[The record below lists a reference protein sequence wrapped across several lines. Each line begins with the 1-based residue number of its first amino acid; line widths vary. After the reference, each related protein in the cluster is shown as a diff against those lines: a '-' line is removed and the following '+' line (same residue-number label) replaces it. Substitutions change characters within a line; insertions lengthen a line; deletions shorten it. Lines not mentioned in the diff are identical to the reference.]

1 MHSLLSGWHPEGLTA
16 FHAPIVSSTSPGG
29 FSPRP
34 YRPGLFFGWTASA
47 EESGGT
53 AYDVCPATRVAA
65 AQHLPSMTQPLTPLD
80 YLKKILTA
88 RVYDV
93 AVESDLEPARN
104 LSRRLH
110 NKVLLKRE
118 DQQPVFSFKLRGAY
132 NKMAHLTPEQL
143 QRGVICAQGVAMSAH
158 KLGTRAVIVMPTT
171 TPQLKIDA
179 VKTLGGEV
187 VLFGDSYSD
196 AYGHSVKLEKEQGL
210 TFVHPFDDPDVIAGQ
225 GTIAMEIL
233 RQLQKLGSN
242 RLDAVFVAIG
252 GGGLVAG
259 VANYIKAVRPEI
271 KVIGVQMND
280 SDAMIQSVKAHER
293 VTLADVGLFSDGTAV
308 KLVGE
313 ETFRIAQGLVDEYVT
328 VDTDAVCAAI
338 KDVFVDTRSI
348 VEPAGALAVA
358 AIKQYVATHKTK
370 GETYAA
376 ILCGANM
383 NFDRLRFVAERAEV
397 GEEREALLAV
407 TIPEERGSFRRF
419 CEVIGSLPG
428 GPRNVTEFNYR
439 ISDAAQAHVF
449 VGLTTHGKGES
460 EKIARNFGRHGFEAL
475 DLTHDELAK
484 EHLRHLVGGHSALAQ
499 DERLL
504 RFVFPE
510 RPGALLKFL
519 SLMQPTWNISLFH
532 YRNQGADYGRILV
545 GLQVPPGDAAAFNAF
560 LATLGYPYVEETL
573 NPAYQLFLQAP
584 RGGAR
589 K

>member
-1 MHSLLSGWHPEGLTA
+1 M
-16 FHAPIVSSTSPGG
+16 STP
-29 FSPRP
+29 
-34 YRPGLFFGWTASA
+34 T
-47 EESGGT
+47 T
-53 AYDVCPATRVAA
+53 
-65 AQHLPSMTQPLTPLD
+65 PLTPAD

-93 AVESDLEPARN
+93 AVESALEPARA
-104 LSRRLH
+104 LSARLG
-110 NKVLLKRE
+110 NTVLLKRE

-132 NKMAHLTPEQL
+132 NKMVHLSEEQL
-143 QRGVICAQGVAMSAH
+143 AKGVICASAGNHAQGVALSAH
-158 KLGTRAVIVMPTT
+158 KLGVRAVVVMPVT
-171 TPQLKIDA
+171 TPQLKVDA
-179 VKTLGGEV
+179 VRALGGEV
-187 VLFGDSYSD
+187 HLHGDSYSD
-196 AYGHSVKLEKEQGL
+196 AYGYAVKQQKLHGL

-233 RQLQKLGSN
+233 RQHQGP
-242 RLDAVFVAIG
+242 LDAVFVAIG
-252 GGGLVAG
+252 GGGLIAG

-280 SDAMIQSVKAHER
+280 SDAMMQSVAADER
-293 VTLADVGLFSDGTAV
+293 VTLPDVGLFSDGTAV

-313 ETFRIAQGLVDEYVT
+313 ETFRVARDLVDEFVT
-328 VDTDAVCAAI
+328 VDTDAVCAGI
-338 KDVFVDTRSI
+338 KDVFIDTRSI

-358 AIKQYVATHKTK
+358 AIKQYVEDRGTR

-397 GEEREALLAV
+397 GEEREGLFAV

-419 CEVIGSLPG
+419 CELVGQLPG
-428 GPRNVTEFNYR
+428 ASRNVTEFNYR
-439 ISDAAQAHVF
+439 ISDSKEAHVF
-449 VGLTTHGKGES
+449 VGLTTTTRGES
-460 EKIARNFGRHGFEAL
+460 KTIADTFVAHGFGAI

-484 EHLRHLVGGHSALAQ
+484 EHIRHLVGGRTGLAK

-519 SLMQPTWNISLFH
+519 SLLRPNWNISLFH

-545 GLQVPPGDAAAFNAF
+545 GLQVPGADNTAFDEF
-560 LATLGYPYVEETL
+560 LQALGYPFVEETS
-573 NPAYQLFLQAP
+573 NPAYRLFLQA
-584 RGGAR
+584 
-589 K
+589 

>member
-1 MHSLLSGWHPEGLTA
+1 MTSHSHTGALQ
-16 FHAPIVSSTSPGG
+16 
-29 FSPRP
+29 
-34 YRPGLFFGWTASA
+34 
-47 EESGGT
+47 
-53 AYDVCPATRVAA
+53 PA
-65 AQHLPSMTQPLTPLD
+65 D

-93 AVESDLEPARN
+93 ANESALEPARA
-104 LSRRLH
+104 LGRRLH
-110 NKVLLKRE
+110 NTVLLKRE
-118 DQQPVFSFKLRGAY
+118 DQQSVRSFKLRGAY
-132 NKMAHLTPEQL
+132 NKMVHLSPEQL
-143 QRGVICAQGVAMSAH
+143 KKGVICASAGNHAQGVALSAY
-158 KLGTRAVIVMPTT
+158 KLGARAVIVMPTT
-171 TPQLKIDA
+171 TPQLKVDA
-179 VKTLGGEV
+179 VRSLGGEV
-187 VLFGDSYSD
+187 VLFGDSYSE
-196 AYGHSVKLEKEQGL
+196 AFTHAASLEKKQGL

-225 GTIAMEIL
+225 GTIAMEML
-233 RQLQKLGSN
+233 RQHQGPLH
-242 RLDAVFVAIG
+242 AVFVAIG
-252 GGGLVAG
+252 GGGLISG

-280 SDAMIQSVKAHER
+280 SDAMMQSVAAEQR

-313 ETFRIAQGLVDEYVT
+313 ETFRITRELVDEFMT

-358 AIKQYVATHKTK
+358 AIKQYVARHKTR

-419 CEVIGSLPG
+419 CELIGNLPG

-439 ISDAAQAHVF
+439 ISDSAQAHVF
-449 VGLTTHGKGES
+449 VGLSTHGKGES
-460 EKIARNFGRHGFEAL
+460 TKISANFTKHGFAAL

-484 EHLRHLVGGHSALAQ
+484 EHIRHMVGGHSKLAQ

-510 RPGALLKFL
+510 RPGALMKFL
-519 SLMQPTWNISLFH
+519 SLMRPGWNISLFH

-545 GLQVPPGDAAAFNAF
+545 GLQVPKADDKAFAKF
-560 LATLGYPYVEETL
+560 LATLGYPHVEETA
-573 NPAYQLFLQAP
+573 NPVYRMFLQS
-584 RGGAR
+584 
-589 K
+589 

>member
-1 MHSLLSGWHPEGLTA
+1 MANAQPYH
-16 FHAPIVSSTSPGG
+16 
-29 FSPRP
+29 RP
-34 YRPGLFFGWTASA
+34 
-47 EESGGT
+47 
-53 AYDVCPATRVAA
+53 D
-65 AQHLPSMTQPLTPLD
+65 MTKPLTPAD
-80 YLKKILTA
+80 YLKKILNA
-88 RVYDV
+88 KVYDV
-93 AVESDLEPARN
+93 AVESALEPAKN

-118 DQQPVFSFKLRGAY
+118 DQQAVFSFKLRGAY
-132 NKMAHLTPEQL
+132 NKMAHLSAEQL
-143 QRGVICAQGVAMSAH
+143 KRGVICASAGNHAQGVALSAH
-158 KLGTRAVIVMPTT
+158 KLGSRAVIVMPVT
-171 TPQLKIDA
+171 TPQLKIEA
-179 VKTLGGEV
+179 VKALGGEV
-187 VLFGDSYSD
+187 VLHGDSYSD
-196 AYGHSVKLEKEQGL
+196 AHEKAVQLEREQRL

-233 RQLQKLGSN
+233 RQHQGP
-242 RLDAVFVAIG
+242 LDAVFVAIG
-252 GGGLVAG
+252 GGGLISG

-271 KVIGVQMND
+271 RVIGVQMND
-280 SDAMIQSVKAHER
+280 SDAMAQSVAASKR

-308 KLVGE
+308 KLVGQ
-313 ETFRIAQGLVDEYVT
+313 ETFRIARELVDEFMT

-358 AIKQYVATHKTK
+358 AIKQYVATNKTR

-397 GEEREALLAV
+397 GEEREALFAV
-407 TIPEERGSFRRF
+407 TIPEERGSFKRF
-419 CEVIGSLPG
+419 CEVIGDLPG

-439 ISDAAQAHVF
+439 ISDSSKAHVF

-460 EKIARNFGRHGFEAL
+460 ARIAANFGRHGFQAL

-484 EHLRHLVGGHSALAQ
+484 EHIRHMVGGHSSLAQ

-519 SLMQPTWNISLFH
+519 SHMRPGWNITLFH

-545 GLQVPPGDAAAFNAF
+545 GLQVPAADSKAFKSF
-560 LATLGYPYVEETL
+560 LSTLGYPSVDETD
-573 NPAYQLFLQAP
+573 NPVYRLFLQS
-584 RGGAR
+584 
-589 K
+589 

>member
-1 MHSLLSGWHPEGLTA
+1 
-16 FHAPIVSSTSPGG
+16 
-29 FSPRP
+29 
-34 YRPGLFFGWTASA
+34 
-47 EESGGT
+47 
-53 AYDVCPATRVAA
+53 
-65 AQHLPSMTQPLTPLD
+65 MTKHLTPAD

-93 AVESDLEPARN
+93 AVESDLTLAKN

-110 NKVLLKRE
+110 NQVLLKRE

-132 NKMAHLTPEQL
+132 NKMVQL
-143 QRGVICAQGVAMSAH
+143 SPAQLKKGVICASAGNHAQGVAMSAH
-158 KLGTRAVIVMPTT
+158 TLGTRAVVVMPTT
-171 TPQLKIDA
+171 TPQLKVDA
-179 VKTLGGEV
+179 VKALGGEV

-196 AYGHSVKLEKEQGL
+196 AYTHAAALEKKQGL

-233 RQLQKLGSN
+233 RQHQG

-252 GGGLVAG
+252 GGGLISG
-259 VANYIKAVRPEI
+259 VANYIKAVRPEV

-280 SDAMIQSVKAHER
+280 SDAMIQSVSAKKR
-293 VTLADVGLFSDGTAV
+293 VTLPDVGLFSDGTAV

-313 ETFRIAQGLVDEYVT
+313 ETFRVARGLVDEFMT
-328 VDTDAVCAAI
+328 VNTDAVCAAI

-358 AIKQYVATHKTK
+358 AIKQYVAAHKTK

-397 GEEREALLAV
+397 GEEREALFAV
-407 TIPEERGSFRRF
+407 TIPEERGSFKRF
-419 CEVIGSLPG
+419 CEAIGQLPG

-439 ISDAAQAHVF
+439 ISDAAKSNAAHVF
-449 VGLTTHGKGES
+449 VGLTTTAKGES
-460 EKIARNFGRHGFEAL
+460 QKIANNFSKHGFKAL
-475 DLTHDELAK
+475 DLTHNELAK
-484 EHLRHLVGGHSALAQ
+484 DHIRHMVGGQSALAQ

-504 RFVFPE
+504 SFVFPE
-510 RPGALLKFL
+510 RPGALMKFL
-519 SLMQPTWNISLFH
+519 SLVRPGWNISLFH

-545 GLQVPPGDAAAFNAF
+545 GLQVPKADAKAFDKF
-560 LATLGYPYVEETL
+560 LATLDYPCVEETN
-573 NPAYQLFLQAP
+573 NPVYQLFLQT
-584 RGGAR
+584 
-589 K
+589 

>member
-1 MHSLLSGWHPEGLTA
+1 MPSSKSP
-16 FHAPIVSSTSPGG
+16 APGAP
-29 FSPRP
+29 
-34 YRPGLFFGWTASA
+34 
-47 EESGGT
+47 
-53 AYDVCPATRVAA
+53 PAGNA
-65 AQHLPSMTQPLTPLD
+65 LTPAD

-93 AVESDLEPARN
+93 AVESALEPAKN
-104 LSRRLH
+104 LSLRL
-110 NKVLLKRE
+110 NNTVLLKRE

-132 NKMAHLTPEQL
+132 NKMAHLSPAQL
-143 QRGVICAQGVAMSAH
+143 AQGVICASAGNHAQGVAMSAQ
-158 KLGTRAVIVMPTT
+158 KLGARAVVVMPVT
-171 TPQLKIDA
+171 TPQLKVDA
-179 VKTLGGEV
+179 VRGWDAEV
-187 VLFGDSYSD
+187 VLQGDSYSE
-196 AYGHSVKLEKEQGL
+196 AYAHALVLQEQHGL

-233 RQLQKLGSN
+233 RQLQTLGSR

-252 GGGLVAG
+252 GGGLIAG

-280 SDAMIQSVKAHER
+280 SDAMIRSVSAGQR
-293 VTLADVGLFSDGTAV
+293 VTLPDVGLFSDGTAV

-313 ETFRIAQGLVDEYVT
+313 ETFRISRELVDEFMT

-358 AIKQYVATHKTK
+358 AIKQYVAAHNTR

-397 GEEREALLAV
+397 GEEREALFAV

-419 CEVIGSLPG
+419 CELIGTLPG
-428 GPRNVTEFNYR
+428 GPRSVTEFNYR
-439 ISDAAQAHVF
+439 INDQALAHVF
-449 VGLTTHGKGES
+449 VGLSTSAQGES
-460 EKIARNFGRHGFEAL
+460 LEIAASFTHHGFKAL

-484 EHLRHLVGGHSALAQ
+484 EHIRHMVGGRSALSK

-510 RPGALLKFL
+510 RPGALMKFL
-519 SLMQPTWNISLFH
+519 SLMRPGWNISLFH

-545 GLQVPPGDAAAFNAF
+545 GLQVPVADNGAFQAF
-560 LATLGYPYVEETL
+560 LDTLGYPHVEETA
-573 NPAYQLFLQAP
+573 NPAYRLFLQS
-584 RGGAR
+584 
-589 K
+589 

>member
-1 MHSLLSGWHPEGLTA
+1 MKT
-16 FHAPIVSSTSPGG
+16 
-29 FSPRP
+29 RP
-34 YRPGLFFGWTASA
+34 LQ
-47 EESGGT
+47 
-53 AYDVCPATRVAA
+53 PA
-65 AQHLPSMTQPLTPLD
+65 D

-93 AVESDLEPARN
+93 AIESAFEPARS

-143 QRGVICAQGVAMSAH
+143 RKGVICASAGNHAQGVALGAH

-179 VKTLGGEV
+179 VKALGGEV

-196 AYGHSVKLEKEQGL
+196 AYGHSLTLQKKQGL

-225 GTIAMEIL
+225 GTIAMEML
-233 RQLQKLGSN
+233 RQHQGP
-242 RLDAVFVAIG
+242 LDAVFVAIG
-252 GGGLVAG
+252 GGGLISG
-259 VANYIKAVRPEI
+259 VAAYIKAVRPEV

-280 SDAMIQSVKAHER
+280 SNAMIQSVQAGKR
-293 VTLADVGLFSDGTAV
+293 VQLDDVGLFSDGTAV
-308 KLVGE
+308 KLVGQ
-313 ETFRIAQGLVDEYVT
+313 ETFRLTRKLVDDYIE

-358 AIKQYVATHKTK
+358 AIKQYVAQHKTR
-370 GETYAA
+370 GQTYAA

-397 GEEREALLAV
+397 GEEREALFAV

-419 CEVIGSLPG
+419 CELIGSLPG

-439 ISDAAQAHVF
+439 ISDDQRAHVF
-449 VGLTTHGKGES
+449 VGMTTSTKGES
-460 EKIARNFGRHGFEAL
+460 GKIAANFKRHGFATL
-475 DLTHDELAK
+475 DLTHDDLAQ
-484 EHLRHLVGGHSALAQ
+484 EHIRHMVGGHSALAR

-504 RFVFPE
+504 RFIFPE
-510 RPGALLKFL
+510 RPGALMKFL
-519 SLMQPTWNISLFH
+519 NLMRPSWNISLFH

-545 GLQVPPGDAAAFNAF
+545 GIQVPKADDKAFAKF
-560 LATLGYPYVEETL
+560 LATLGYAYVEETH
-573 NPAYQLFLQAP
+573 NPAYRMFLQA
-584 RGGAR
+584 
-589 K
+589 

>member
-1 MHSLLSGWHPEGLTA
+1 MTTEHLK
-16 FHAPIVSSTSPGG
+16 
-29 FSPRP
+29 
-34 YRPGLFFGWTASA
+34 
-47 EESGGT
+47 
-53 AYDVCPATRVAA
+53 PA
-65 AQHLPSMTQPLTPLD
+65 D

-93 AVESDLEPARN
+93 AVESALEPAHA
-104 LSRRLH
+104 LSQRLH
-110 NKVLLKRE
+110 NTVLLKRE
-118 DQQPVFSFKLRGAY
+118 DQQPVHSFKLRGAY

-143 QRGVICAQGVAMSAH
+143 KKGVICASAGNHAQGVALSA
-158 KLGTRAVIVMPTT
+158 KRLGARAVIVMPTT
-171 TPQLKIDA
+171 TPRLKVDA
-179 VKTLGGEV
+179 VRGFGGEV

-196 AYGHSVKLEKEQGL
+196 AYTHSLELEQQQGL

-233 RQLQKLGSN
+233 RQHQG

-252 GGGLVAG
+252 GGGLISG

-280 SDAMIQSVKAHER
+280 SDAMTQSVAAKKR
-293 VTLADVGLFSDGTAV
+293 VTLPDVGLFSDGTAV

-313 ETFRIAQGLVDEYVT
+313 DTFRISRKLVDGFIT

-397 GEEREALLAV
+397 GEEREALFAV
-407 TIPEERGSFRRF
+407 TIPEERGSFRHF
-419 CEVIGSLPG
+419 CELIGNLPG

-439 ISDAAQAHVF
+439 ISEAAQAHVF

-460 EKIARNFGRHGFEAL
+460 IKIAANFSRHGFAAL

-484 EHLRHLVGGHSALAQ
+484 EHIRHMVGGHSKLAQ

-519 SLMQPTWNISLFH
+519 SLMRPGWNISLFH

-545 GLQVPPGDAAAFNAF
+545 GLQVPQADTAVFDEF
-560 LATLGYPYVEETL
+560 LDTLAYPYVEETA
-573 NPAYQLFLQAP
+573 NPVYRMFLQS
-584 RGGAR
+584 
-589 K
+589 